1 MARPTEGQLQ
11 DLGPW
16 VRGQNNLSE
25 EARLA
30 YESFR
35 ASANIDVTDTGG
47 IRRRVG
53 YQRVVNAPGARGLWS
68 SGHRALY
75 AVARNL
81 YGFDGQTSVL
91 LYTDLHPHNSIA
103 YCAIE
108 PNVYLTDGVN
118 GFVLGPVNTPKRW
131 SPPEPACQP
140 TASVLS
146 YGGLPAGRYMVAIT
160 HATTNNVES
169 GTSSAAVI
177 DVPDNG
183 GIRLSQ
189 FPVPPA
195 DAANFRIYLSNANGT
210 ELFFY
215 GVAASNV
222 VTMDVTARPLGRKLT
237 TMFKSSLPA
246 GQHLGYFQ
254 GRLYSASGNLM
265 YWSEPM
271 TYGLTDL
278 SRNYIMLSSSFTM
291 IAGLPEGAGGMFVA
305 SEHRTLFLRGNN
317 PTQFEQIEAYP
328 YGVVSGTLTYVAAS
342 MLGMEGESH
351 SLPVWMSRNGVFCVG
366 MPNGKVAPVNE
377 ATFAAAVGNSGASM
391 FRMQRGVPQ
400 VVTSMSGAFEANSFA
415 VADTASMT
423 VTRNGIQI

>member
-53 YQRVVNAPGARGLWS
+53 YQRVVSVPGARGLWS
-68 SGHRALY
+68 NRHRAFY
-75 AVARNL
+75 AVAQNL
-81 YGFDGQTSVL
+81 YSFDGQNSVL
-91 LYTDLHPHNSIA
+91 LHTGLHPHNPLA

-108 PNVYLTDGVN
+108 PTVYVTDGAS
-118 GFVLGPVNTPKRW
+118 GYAISPVGVVRRW
-131 SPPEPACQP
+131 SPPEPARQP
-140 TASVLS
+140 VATALS
-146 YGGLPAGRYMVAIT
+146 YGGLTAGRYMVAVT
-160 HATTNNVES
+160 HAYAGGTES
-169 GTSSAAVI
+169 GTSSSTVV
-177 DVPDNG
+177 DVPDGG
-183 GIRLSQ
+183 GIQLAD
-189 FPVPPA
+189 FPVPPS
-195 DAANFRIYLSNANGT
+195 DVNFRVYVSNANGT

-215 GVAASNV
+215 GAVPPTVLTVDITS
-222 VTMDVTARPLGRKLT
+222 RPLGRKLT

-278 SRNYIMLSSSFTM
+278 SRNYVMLSSPFTM

-317 PTQFEQIEAYP
+317 PAQFEQIEAYP

-366 MPNGKVAPVNE
+366 MPNGKVSPVNE

-400 VVTSMSGAFEANSFA
+400 VVTSMSGALEANSFA

-423 VTRNGIQI
+423 VTRNGIEV